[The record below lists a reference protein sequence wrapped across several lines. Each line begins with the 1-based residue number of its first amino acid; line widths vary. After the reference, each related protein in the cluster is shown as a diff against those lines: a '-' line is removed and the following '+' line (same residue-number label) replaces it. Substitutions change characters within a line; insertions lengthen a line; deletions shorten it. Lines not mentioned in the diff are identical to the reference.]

1 MYAVFDTDLVL
12 LHSCLLSL
20 DGLSA
25 QQMKY
30 TAARILA
37 ASPFIVKPVAFS
49 GRIPKWGSTLLY
61 LWHRLYRAK
70 SSHPSPKNRP
80 FTDHRP
86 LTTVFWASGPSA
98 LPCAGA
104 APPQRPALA
113 SDRVQSSPAICLAN
127 SVSSPTGPV
136 GAGLVPA
143 LCPPNQRTP
152 LRARPCACPMSLQE
166 PVINSRCRWHNLP
179 AILFPL
185 QTGNAPL
192 FFRPLAQIGDDSHSG
207 HCVSVTALPWL
218 PLFSLVHLPMTRTPG
233 TLNRCQLNA
242 IVISC
247 RLRNDLI
254 LRARTK
260 QKIPIRNPSHL
271 RGTPRPHRLG
281 LPLRI
286 DNPSGRGAA
295 SWRPQPPGL
304 ACLSGPAA
312 TESQPWTPP
321 PCQQLPQRPAR
332 TTGIYP
338 GSRCAACAPRHPS
351 SRRHRPKR
359 P

>member
-1 MYAVFDTDLVL
+1 MYAIFDTDLVL

-25 QQMKY
+25 QQRKY

-37 ASPFIVKPVAFS
+37 GSPRIGKP
-49 GRIPKWGSTLLY
+49 
-61 LWHRLYRAK
+61 
-70 SSHPSPKNRP
+70 
-80 FTDHRP
+80 
-86 LTTVFWASGPSA
+86 
-98 LPCAGA
+98 
-104 APPQRPALA
+104 
-113 SDRVQSSPAICLAN
+113 
-127 SVSSPTGPV
+127 
-136 GAGLVPA
+136 
-143 LCPPNQRTP
+143 
-152 LRARPCACPMSLQE
+152 SL
-166 PVINSRCRWHNLP
+166 
-179 AILFPL
+179 
-185 QTGNAPL
+185 
-192 FFRPLAQIGDDSHSG
+192 FRPTAQIGGVSLNG
-207 HCVSVTALPWL
+207 HCVSVSVLPWL
-218 PLFSLVHLPMTRTPG
+218 PLFSQVHLPMTPAPG
-233 TLNRCQLNA
+233 TLNRRQLNA

-260 QKIPIRNPSHL
+260 QKTPIRNPSHL
-271 RGTPRPHRLG
+271 RGTPRPHRLE

-312 TESQPWTPP
+312 MASRRWMPHL
-321 PCQQLPQRPAR
+321 CRQLPQRPVR

-338 GSRCAACAPRHPS
+338 GSRCAACAPRRPS